1 MNTTVSASARA
12 SANLY
17 EVNMYDVNLYDVNL
31 YDVLTDLSGRGQREG
46 RCFKFCSPFRDEQS
60 PSFAVYPQTNT
71 WFDFGLGEGGDLV
84 SFFRRFYNC
93 GYREALCEIEA
104 YTVAGA
110 TNERQAPSAAKP
122 PMAKPLTAKPPRVK
136 VKPHGTEEILKG
148 MGLPYT
154 SEWGS
159 FIMKKG
165 SSEYL
170 AFPCPS
176 RYQPEGLECRLLL
189 GDGPKRMTIG
199 KKSIWRFLVPTRRYL
214 VTESI
219 VDAIA
224 GMCVIPAVSLISLNS
239 VSNWE
244 KGVEFLN
251 RFTRGDATVFLALDN
266 DDPGRAASE
275 KMCGKI
281 NDCCRVEDV
290 SRMYKGH
297 KDFYRYLQHKTN
309 NR

>member
-1 MNTTVSASARA
+1 MNTTVSTSARA

-17 EVNMYDVNLYDVNL
+17 EVNMYDVNL

-46 RCFKFCSPFRDEQS
+46 RCFKFCSPFRDERS

-104 YTVAGA
+104 YTVGGA
-110 TNERQAPSAAKP
+110 TDRGALQSNHSVSGERR
-122 PMAKPLTAKPPRVK
+122 TPPRIK
-136 VKPHGTEEILKG
+136 VKPHGAEEILKG

-154 SEWGS
+154 SESGS

-176 RYQPEGLECRLLL
+176 RHQPEGLECRLLS
-189 GDGPKRMTIG
+189 GNGPKRITIG
-199 KKSIWRFLVPTRRYL
+199 KKSIWRLLVPTRYYL

-251 RFTRGDATVFLALDN
+251 RCTRGDATVFLALDN

-281 NDCCRVEDV
+281 NDRCRVEDV
-290 SRMYKGH
+290 TRMYKGH
-297 KDFYRYLQHKTN
+297 KDFYRYLQYKTN